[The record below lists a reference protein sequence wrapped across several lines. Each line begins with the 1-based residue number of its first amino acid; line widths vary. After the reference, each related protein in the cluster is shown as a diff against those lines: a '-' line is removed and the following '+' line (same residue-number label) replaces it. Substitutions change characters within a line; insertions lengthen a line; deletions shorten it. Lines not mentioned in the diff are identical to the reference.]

1 MKAKTTAF
9 IDQLLIYDYAL
20 FGGVILLFILFLI
33 LAILL
38 RKKVGLSITLVLLSF
53 IILTLGPTLGYV
65 QLHNFLFKTTT
76 SLVQVKV
83 LEYSQAIVIKGEVT
97 NASKQELSTC
107 KISANMFKVSGNKY
121 LDMLY
126 PLNPF
131 KKMSIIKDI
140 NLSQN
145 ESYEFKMIVEPF
157 TYSKEYNVSIGA
169 KCR

>member
-1 MKAKTTAF
+1 MKAKITAF

-20 FGGVILLFILFLI
+20 FGAVILLFILFLI

-38 RKKVGLSITLVLLSF
+38 RKKIGLSISLVLLSF
-53 IILTLGPTLGYV
+53 IILILGPTLGYA

-76 SLVQVKV
+76 QLIEVKA

-97 NASKQELSTC
+97 NASNQILSTC
-107 KISANMFKVSGNKY
+107 KITANMFKVSGNEY
-121 LDMLY
+121 LDILY

-131 KKMSIIKDI
+131 KKMSILKDV
-140 NLSQN
+140 NLSKN
-145 ESYEFKMIVEPF
+145 ESYGFKMIVEPF

-169 KCR
+169 SCR

>member
-1 MKAKTTAF
+1 MKAKITAF
-9 IDQLLIYDYAL
+9 INQLLIYDYAL

-53 IILTLGPTLGYV
+53 AILTLGPTLGYI

-76 SLVQVKV
+76 NLAEIKA
-83 LEYSQAIVIKGEVT
+83 LEFSQAIVIKGEVT
-97 NASKQELSTC
+97 NASNQELSTC
-107 KISANMFKVSGNKY
+107 KITANMFKVSDNQY
-121 LDMLY
+121 LNMLY

-131 KKMSIIKDI
+131 KKMSIVKDV
-140 NLSQN
+140 NLSKG
-145 ESYEFKMIVEPF
+145 ESYGFKMIVEPF
-157 TYSKEYNVSIGA
+157 TYSKDYNVSIGV